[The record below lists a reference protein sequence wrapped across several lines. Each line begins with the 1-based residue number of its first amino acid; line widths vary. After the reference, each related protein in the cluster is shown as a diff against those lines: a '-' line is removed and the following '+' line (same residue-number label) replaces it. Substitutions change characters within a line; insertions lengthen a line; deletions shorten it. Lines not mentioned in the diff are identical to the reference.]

1 MHLELE
7 VYSVLEPNLPQGLER
22 DSQILKRQSLHVALL
37 QFGYMILTPMHPFQG
52 ILRCFFGTIRVS
64 AIFQIQP
71 VIPALLTQEDREPRV
86 SGLGERS
93 SRNIPPQLPC
103 EFRTECVH
111 HIYIYF
117 FFPLGIQCLSRDS
130 AIFLGAPNLV
140 SIPRKILSV
149 VHLVVSRHV
158 DSFQNHCN
166 MFDRILMGIGI
177 RHSVCEL
184 TGNLSNSSA

>member
-37 QFGYMILTPMHPFQG
+37 QFGYMILTLMHLFQG
-52 ILRCFFGTIRVS
+52 ILRCCFGTIRVS

-111 HIYIYF
+111 HVYITVYIYIYM
-117 FFPLGIQCLSRDS
+117 ICTYY
-130 AIFLGAPNLV
+130 LV
-140 SIPRKILSV
+140 
-149 VHLVVSRHV
+149 
-158 DSFQNHCN
+158 Q
-166 MFDRILMGIGI
+166 
-177 RHSVCEL
+177 VCHIYQI
-184 TGNLSNSSA
+184 S